1 MSVAYINNYSM
12 YPQLRK
18 KEFFSQNNVYF
29 YTLTTLDSWLK
40 KDTKL
45 LGLGNYSGYQTSV
58 YGTLLDILIKDWF
71 FLISIKILSL
81 TEFSYKYSRIFFS

>member
-1 MSVAYINNYSM
+1 MSLAYISNYSI
-12 YPQLRK
+12 YPQLRE

-58 YGTLLDILIKDWF
+58 YGTLLDILIKDVF
-71 FLISIKILSL
+71 F
-81 TEFSYKYSRIFFS
+81 FFNFN